1 MNRNI
6 ALIIGVIILAG
17 VLGWVYFGQ
26 RSTQPLPAVQD
37 ISANIGTEAPAGTGP
52 ERATT
57 PPPGANF

>member
-37 ISANIGTEAPAGTGP
+37 ISANIGTEAPAGTG
-52 ERATT
+52 
-57 PPPGANF
+57 N